1 MPKYINLEKL
11 NNILEEDTRE
21 AFTKQQVLSLL
32 NGFSDLIIEIEDKEE
47 ENNSNKI
54 KTKLIN
60 AGVYREIIIMLIKI
74 KYNDIAGFRVTDSI
88 SDDAEILKDIL
99 KSDKDEWDKVEDL
112 QHLREFINLR
122 TLHEVFNKSGCNI
135 EPSWLVLNDLL
146 SYRFLY
152 GDIND
157 WEVPE
162 SLRKMEDK

>member
-1 MPKYINLEKL
+1 MIVYI
-11 NNILEEDTRE
+11 
-21 AFTKQQVLSLL
+21 
-32 NGFSDLIIEIEDKEE
+32 
-47 ENNSNKI
+47 
-54 KTKLIN
+54 
-60 AGVYREIIIMLIKI
+60 EIIIMIIKI
-74 KYNDIAGFRVTDSI
+74 KYNDIAGFRVTDII

-135 EPSWLVLNDLL
+135 EPSWLILNDLL

-157 WEVPE
+157 WDVPE